1 MGQLSHVIARSLPG
15 NIKEKGLAV
24 LVEIGGGM
32 FLTQLVETGLLVPEG
47 TKFRAIRKY
56 SCSSRRA
63 PAEPGVEVQFLTG
76 CAK

>member
-1 MGQLSHVIARSLPG
+1 MGQLSHAIARSLPG

-24 LVEIGGGM
+24 LVETGGGM

-47 TKFRAIRKY
+47 ITFRAIRKY

-63 PAEPGVEVQFLTG
+63 PAEPEVEVQFLTG